1 MLERAKNALR
11 NSIETKD
18 LEQFNLL
25 VNEMY
30 PIDIADFLS
39 TNSDD
44 ILQSFLTNTNP
55 EVHAKILEQA
65 NDKLQL
71 RMIRLLDYKEIVH
84 LFNQMS

>member
-44 ILQSFLTNTNP
+44 ILQSFLTIQ
-55 EVHAKILEQA
+55 ILKYTPKFL
-65 NDKLQL
+65 NK
-71 RMIRLLDYKEIVH
+71 RMINYSYE
-84 LFNQMS
+84 